1 MMALTAITIDRNV
14 AIRSTNA
21 RPRTNAKT
29 IGAVLVI
36 CSLKS
41 SEPAVMPV
49 T

>member
-1 MMALTAITIDRNV
+1 MAFNAMTIERKV
-14 AIRSTNA
+14 AISSTNA

-29 IGAVLVI
+29 SGARLLI